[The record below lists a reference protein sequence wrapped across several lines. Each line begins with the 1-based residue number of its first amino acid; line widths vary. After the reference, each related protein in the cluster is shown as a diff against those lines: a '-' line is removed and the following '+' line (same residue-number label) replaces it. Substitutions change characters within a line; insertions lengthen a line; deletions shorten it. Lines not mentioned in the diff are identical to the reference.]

1 MARQRPESGEP
12 SVTELMEQMAA
23 MDEVTIQETPEAP
36 PPPPPEPAK
45 LPVVTN
51 PNQPLRWEDW
61 GISVKAS
68 AEDKEA
74 VAREVITRL
83 KKGENHVMGVRYD
96 CVMYGCRTSEGIFL
110 YDCVAKKRA
119 TLK

>member
-1 MARQRPESGEP
+1 MARQRPDSGEP

-23 MDEVTIQETPEAP
+23 MDEVPIQETPEEP
-36 PPPPPEPAK
+36 LSPEPAK